1 MRQVPQQLP
10 SDTSELAAP
19 FGSVVGYAATVA
31 TAPLMQQHDVRREV
45 DEDNLFGSAPP
56 SCGVFHDDHENYP
69 DDSAPPP
76 ALLIKRSRGPSPP
89 PAPLIQRSRSPS
101 PPPAGNDFDGES
113 GEFDE
118 SLDESDDPD
127 LP

>member
-1 MRQVPQQLP
+1 M
-10 SDTSELAAP
+10 AAP
-19 FGSVVGYAATVA
+19 FGSVAGAAATVA
-31 TAPLMQQHDVRREV
+31 TAPLMQQHEVRREV
-45 DEDNLFGSAPP
+45 DEDNLFGSAP
-56 SCGVFHDDHENYP
+56 SRGAFHDDHENYP

-76 ALLIKRSRGPSPP
+76 APLIQRSPSPP

-101 PPPAGNDFDGES
+101 HSDHGGSYHGGIYQGNDFDGES